1 VTAFIALDTS
11 VLDRQIEELIEAI
24 NATTIA
30 VQQVLT
36 AVESLST
43 RIDAL
48 EGDHPD
54 GPPVEPTPVDPPVEP
69 PADPPTDPPV
79 DPPPV
84 DPPVEP
90 SLSALVDENGD
101 ALTDENDQV
110 LTEGAA
116 DG

>member
-1 VTAFIALDTS
+1 MTAFIALDTS
-11 VLDRQIEELIEAI
+11 VLDRQIEGLIEAI

-48 EGDHPD
+48 EGNQPD
-54 GPPVEPTPVDPPVEP
+54 EPAPPVEP
-69 PADPPTDPPV
+69 PTDPPTDPPA
-79 DPPPV
+79 DPPPI

-90 SLSALVDENGD
+90 SLSALADENGD
-101 ALTDENDQV
+101 ALTDESDQV

-116 DG
+116 DA

>member
-1 VTAFIALDTS
+1 MTAFIALDTS
-11 VLDRQIEELIEAI
+11 VLDAQIEGLIDSI
-24 NATTIA
+24 NATTLA
-30 VQQVLT
+30 VREVL
-36 AVESLST
+36 AVVQSLAT
-43 RIDAL
+43 RMDAL

-54 GPPVEPTPVDPPVEP
+54 EPPVEPPPVAP

-101 ALTDENDQV
+101 ALTDESDQV

>member
-11 VLDRQIEELIEAI
+11 VLDEQIEGLIEAI
-24 NATTIA
+24 NATTLA
-30 VQQVLT
+30 VKEVL
-36 AVESLST
+36 AVVQSLAA
-43 RIDAL
+43 RMDEL
-48 EGDHPD
+48 EGNQPD
-54 GPPVEPTPVDPPVEP
+54 EPPVEP
-69 PADPPTDPPV
+69 PVEPPTDPPTDPPV